1 VALELRPARSS
12 DAALLAEVLETAGR
26 GHLPRGPWDLLFP
39 DAAERAAALGM
50 LASQL
55 PSWCHHTVFN
65 VAELAGEPAA
75 ALAAFEPAA
84 IGGTALTGPLAAI
97 FSRLGW
103 PEGRKAAAGPLLAP
117 YLACFPDMPAG
128 VWIVENV
135 ATRPAWRRRGLVAA
149 LLEHA
154 LAEGRRRGHAS
165 AQISCLIGNEAA
177 RHAYERAGFRP
188 IEERK
193 TPAFEALLGAPGF
206 LRMTRPLSGTSRGRG
221 PDSASGGGGSLYIS
235 IQKETSMSRG
245 ERVEAFRK
253 LHEGPI
259 LVLPNAWDVASAR
272 VIEEAGAKA
281 IATTSAGVA
290 AVYGYPDG
298 NQLPRALALAAV
310 ERIVK
315 AVRVPVTADIE
326 AGYGADAGE
335 VCETVRGVID
345 AGAAGINLEDGKG
358 EPEALAAKIAAIRG
372 LAARNDL
379 FVNAR
384 CDVYLNGA
392 TVGAESLDEVLR
404 RAALYAQAG
413 ADGFFV
419 PFLAD
424 GDTIR
429 RICEAVPLPVN
440 VLTVPGLAPPA
451 ELARLGVRRLSA
463 GSSPMRA
470 AMRSTRRLA
479 KELLEQGSYDGLF

>member
-1 VALELRPARSS
+1 
-12 DAALLAEVLETAGR
+12 
-26 GHLPRGPWDLLFP
+26 
-39 DAAERAAALGM
+39 M
-50 LASQL
+50 
-55 PSWCHHTVFN
+55 
-65 VAELAGEPAA
+65 
-75 ALAAFEPAA
+75 
-84 IGGTALTGPLAAI
+84 
-97 FSRLGW
+97 
-103 PEGRKAAAGPLLAP
+103 
-117 YLACFPDMPAG
+117 
-128 VWIVENV
+128 
-135 ATRPAWRRRGLVAA
+135 
-149 LLEHA
+149 
-154 LAEGRRRGHAS
+154 
-165 AQISCLIGNEAA
+165 
-177 RHAYERAGFRP
+177 
-188 IEERK
+188 
-193 TPAFEALLGAPGF
+193 TP
-206 LRMTRPLSGTSRGRG
+206 
-221 PDSASGGGGSLYIS
+221 
-235 IQKETSMSRG
+235 G

-290 AVYGYPDG
+290 AVHGYPDG

-372 LAARNDL
+372 LAARSDL

-392 TVGAESLDEVLR
+392 PVGAESLEEVLR

-424 GDTIR
+424 GDTLR

-440 VLTVPGLAPPA
+440 VLAVPGLAPPA

-479 KELLEQGSYDGLF
+479 QELLERGSYDGLF

>member
-1 VALELRPARSS
+1 
-12 DAALLAEVLETAGR
+12 
-26 GHLPRGPWDLLFP
+26 
-39 DAAERAAALGM
+39 
-50 LASQL
+50 
-55 PSWCHHTVFN
+55 
-65 VAELAGEPAA
+65 
-75 ALAAFEPAA
+75 
-84 IGGTALTGPLAAI
+84 
-97 FSRLGW
+97 
-103 PEGRKAAAGPLLAP
+103 
-117 YLACFPDMPAG
+117 
-128 VWIVENV
+128 
-135 ATRPAWRRRGLVAA
+135 
-149 LLEHA
+149 
-154 LAEGRRRGHAS
+154 
-165 AQISCLIGNEAA
+165 
-177 RHAYERAGFRP
+177 
-188 IEERK
+188 
-193 TPAFEALLGAPGF
+193 
-206 LRMTRPLSGTSRGRG
+206 MTQS
-221 PDSASGGGGSLYIS
+221 
-235 IQKETSMSRG
+235 
-245 ERVEAFRK
+245 ERVETFRK
-253 LHEGPI
+253 LHQGPI

-290 AVYGYPDG
+290 AVHGFPDG
-298 NQLPRALALAAV
+298 NQLPRSLAVAAV
-310 ERIVK
+310 ERIVR
-315 AVRVPVTADIE
+315 AVGVPVTADIE
-326 AGYGADAGE
+326 QGYGADAAE

-358 EPEALAAKIAAIRG
+358 APEALAAKIEAIRG
-372 LAARNDL
+372 LAARERSDL

-392 TVGAESLDEVLR
+392 PVSAESLAEVLR
-404 RAALYAQAG
+404 RAALYAEAG

-440 VLTVPGLAPPA
+440 VLAVPGLAPPA